1 MNATKY
7 PRVNWPYLIAISL
20 MVTAAFSCCGW
31 FITSQFHDEL
41 SRGYPVHG
49 DLTLQN
55 VVAFDVAFGLVILA
69 LHWKIY
75 RDARTS
81 IGSTGFS
88 QPTLK
93 GTCRIAWSEITSVK
107 SLGPWGFQI
116 HAGRKRIVITAYAYK
131 NVPEFVNTL
140 RNQFKDHNIEL

>member
-20 MVTAAFSCCGW
+20 MVTAALTFCGW

-55 VVAFDVAFGLVILA
+55 VIAFDVALGVLILA
-69 LHWKIY
+69 VHWKIY

-81 IGSTGFS
+81 IGSNGFS
-88 QPTLK
+88 QPSLR
-93 GTCRIAWSEITSVK
+93 GTCTIAWSEITSVK
-107 SLGPWGFQI
+107 SLGALGFQI
-116 HAGRKRIVITAYAYK
+116 HAERKRIVITAYAYK
-131 NVPEFVNTL
+131 NAPEFVNTL
-140 RNQFKDHNIEL
+140 RNQFRDHKIKL